1 LEEYLIVYVSKK
13 ILWFILV
20 VSANFFMVF
29 FFFNQKNMVKCEKKI
44 QLTFG
49 ISPDLFCLIK
59 ICHLYNAF
67 DLLFSALII
76 RELVMD
82 LLFSPSLIYL

>member
-1 LEEYLIVYVSKK
+1 MVYIGGVSQLIDSHT
-13 ILWFILV
+13 
-20 VSANFFMVF
+20 
-29 FFFNQKNMVKCEKKI
+29 NMVKCEKKI

-67 DLLFSALII
+67 NLLFSVLTR

-82 LLFSPSLIYL
+82 LYLLS

>member
-1 LEEYLIVYVSKK
+1 MLVKKFYGLYWWCQLIF
-13 ILWFILV
+13 LWF
-20 VSANFFMVF
+20 FFF

>member
-20 VSANFFMVF
+20 VSANFFMV

-67 DLLFSALII
+67 DLLFSVLII

>member
-1 LEEYLIVYVSKK
+1 
-13 ILWFILV
+13 
-20 VSANFFMVF
+20 
-29 FFFNQKNMVKCEKKI
+29 MVKCEKKI

-49 ISPDLFCLIK
+49 ISLDLFCLIK